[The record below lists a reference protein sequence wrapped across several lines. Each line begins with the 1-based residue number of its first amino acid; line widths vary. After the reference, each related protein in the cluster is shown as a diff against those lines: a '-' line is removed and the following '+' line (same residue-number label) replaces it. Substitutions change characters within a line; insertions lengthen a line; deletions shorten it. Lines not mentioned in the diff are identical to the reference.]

1 MPDKNKETKE
11 KNYIK
16 QYVGESGYTYDATKI
31 RNQLA
36 KEAYQRYIEQ
46 DDEELQKE
54 AEENYIMAIYPNEK
68 DEYLVEGAVLTC
80 TMTTRDKK
88 HYRDKVYKV
97 DSPWQTTTLSV
108 TENKKFKCCDLPHAT
123 IKDTK
128 KSDDENHNNISP
140 FRCNCMLAPY
150 TEEEWEALEADET
163 CLTEG
168 TCRALMK
175 LNKEWDNLPRE
186 DGDECQKIS
195 GIPSIN
201 MGSILFC
208 RHGGIIT
215 PITSGQGKKHNFS
228 DISEFKKEYGDF
240 IAEMIEKYGIQMD
253 VAQIGKIIYVETEG
267 IGFDDFGRLNIRFE
281 NHYFL
286 DRIKG
291 DSEKLDA
298 FYAVFQCKEGNYS
311 GHKIKVGGEFI
322 SLHPSG
328 TIKDSDLQYHA
339 LKYAMEIDEDAA
351 YESISMGVGQIMGS
365 NYEAAGFSSG
375 QEMYD
380 VMSEGYE
387 GQIEGMIR
395 FIKSGNLDEKQP
407 VDFFTSYNG
416 SGNVGEYM
424 RRYDNAIW

>member
-88 HYRDKVYKV
+88 HYKDKVYKV
-97 DSPWQTTTLSV
+97 DSPCQTTTLSV
-108 TENKKFKCCDLPHAT
+108 TKNKNFKCCDLPHAT

-150 TEEEWEALEADET
+150 TDEEWEALEADET

-175 LNKEWDNLPRE
+175 LNKEWDNLPRV
-186 DGDECQKIS
+186 DGDECQKIN

-215 PITSGQGKKHNFS
+215 
-228 DISEFKKEYGDF
+228 
-240 IAEMIEKYGIQMD
+240 A
-253 VAQIGKIIYVETEG
+253 
-267 IGFDDFGRLNIRFE
+267 
-281 NHYFL
+281 
-286 DRIKG
+286 
-291 DSEKLDA
+291 
-298 FYAVFQCKEGNYS
+298 
-311 GHKIKVGGEFI
+311 
-322 SLHPSG
+322 
-328 TIKDSDLQYHA
+328 A
-339 LKYAMEIDEDAA
+339 L
-351 YESISMGVGQIMGS
+351 
-365 NYEAAGFSSG
+365 SG
-375 QEMYD
+375 QESIVYTAGQEIDRYLYNKKMICKIETIHPWCEEIIKQFKDAYEKNQSRYMNLAKQMDIPPELLAMIHYRENSPDYMEGKFNVYLHNGETLGKLTTKKPENLLFYD
-380 VMSEGYE
+380 FDEAALDAIARKRDELHKFGITYE
-387 GQIEGMIR
+387 TR
-395 FIKSGNLDEKQP
+395 
-407 VDFFTSYNG
+407 DFAAMLCFLETYNG
-416 SGNVGEYM
+416 KGYYGKGVVNPYLYSGTNIYVSGKYVSDGNYVPEAVDDQVGCYVFL
-424 RRYDNAIW
+424 NALFEEE